1 MNLKKNY
8 AHNSQSTKVHKNIRK
23 GKARKIKLMIE
34 AFVIEMN
41 QAMSEQIAVL
51 IREIQVFSKLPI
63 LMTEELLEEIQNMI
77 WKFSM

>member
-1 MNLKKNY
+1 
-8 AHNSQSTKVHKNIRK
+8 
-23 GKARKIKLMIE
+23 MIE
-34 AFVIEMN
+34 DFVIEMN